1 MFDTR
6 SNMKA
11 KRMRQQA
18 GVLKE
23 TVIKKQAVRYIISC
37 DVEDVKNTTVSQSW
51 SEGRTEHKGRA

>member
-37 DVEDVKNTTVSQSW
+37 DVKDIKEHHSLSVLVSR
-51 SEGRTEHKGRA
+51 ENRA